1 METFK
6 IEVNGKE
13 IFVKENE
20 TILNASI
27 RQAGDIF
34 VGCKGGACG
43 MCKIKIMSGETV
55 DGYYSKSALPDE
67 EYASGYRL
75 ACQSKPVTDMSMI
88 PIRVRNKNIE
98 IRK

>member
-6 IEVNGKE
+6 IEVNGNE

-27 RQAGDIF
+27 RQAGNIF

-43 MCKIKIMSGETV
+43 MCKIKITMGETV
-55 DGYYSKSALPDE
+55 DGIHSKSALPDE

-75 ACQSKPVTDMSMI
+75 ACQSKPVTDMSI
-88 PIRVRNKNIE
+88 LPIRERNKVL
-98 IRK
+98 R

>member
-13 IFVKENE
+13 ILVKENE
-20 TILNASI
+20 TILNGSI
-27 RQAGDIF
+27 RQTGGIF

-43 MCKIKIMSGETV
+43 MCKIKITTGETV
-55 DGYYSKSALPDE
+55 DGVYSKSALPDE

-75 ACQSKPVTDMSMI
+75 ACQSKPASDMSII
-88 PIRVRNKNIE
+88 PIRERNKVL
-98 IRK
+98 R

>member
-13 IFVKENE
+13 ILVKENE

-27 RQAGDIF
+27 RQIGDIF

-43 MCKIKIMSGETV
+43 MCKIKITTGETV
-55 DGYYSKSALPDE
+55 DGIYSKSALPDE
-67 EYASGYRL
+67 EYVSGYRL
-75 ACQSKPVTDMSMI
+75 ACQSKPVTDMSI
-88 PIRVRNKNIE
+88 QTTRERNKVL
-98 IRK
+98 R

>member
-13 IFVKENE
+13 ILVKENE

-27 RQAGDIF
+27 RQIGDIF

-43 MCKIKIMSGETV
+43 LCKVKITIGETV
-55 DGYYSKSALPDE
+55 DGIYSKSALTDE

-75 ACQSKPVTDMSMI
+75 ACQSKPTTDMSI
-88 PIRVRNKNIE
+88 LPIRERNKVL
-98 IRK
+98 R

>member
-6 IEVNGKE
+6 IEVNGNK

-27 RQAGDIF
+27 RQAGNIF

-43 MCKIKIMSGETV
+43 MCKIKITIGETV
-55 DGYYSKSALPDE
+55 DGIYSKSALPDE
-67 EYASGYRL
+67 EYSFWISTSL
-75 ACQSKPVTDMSMI
+75 SK
-88 PIRVRNKNIE
+88 
-98 IRK
+98 